1 MLTEQEA
8 RNSPYNTEKKLFAVL
23 EYFLTKGTN
32 EVFNA
37 INDNQFEVDDV
48 IGLLNEFD
56 N

>member
-1 MLTEQEA
+1 MKTEQQA
-8 RNSPYNTEKKLFAVL
+8 KNSPDNTDKKLFAVL

-37 INDNQFEVDDV
+37 INDPQYEVDDV

>member
-1 MLTEQEA
+1 MKTEQQA
-8 RNSPYNTEKKLFAVL
+8 KNSPDNTEKKLFAVL

-37 INDNQFEVDDV
+37 ISDPQYEVSDV
-48 IGLLNEFD
+48 IELLNEFD